1 MMKNWIYLAALGFT
15 LSGQS
20 AFAADINY
28 NIVSLNETV
37 SQNIERDMMEVR
49 LMIQEEDTDP
59 ARLANTVT
67 QKTNQVLAKI
77 KKNGDFNATLTDRNS
92 YQTNRQNPSNNKK
105 TDYFWQEQVTISI
118 KSKNFAELNK
128 LVASVQN
135 VARLQGVTFS
145 VSKEKLKSVE
155 EGLTKEAIEQFRK
168 RATMISKAL
177 GGSGYKIVDMNVG
190 STGGAMPVSY
200 RNNSV
205 MLKGAVAAS
214 ADMAIPE
221 SASGEHELTF
231 GVSGS
236 IQVLGL

>member
-1 MMKNWIYLAALGFT
+1 
-15 LSGQS
+15 
-20 AFAADINY
+20 
-28 NIVSLNETV
+28 
-37 SQNIERDMMEVR
+37 MMEVR

-92 YQTNRQNPSNNKK
+92 YQTNRQNPGNNKK
-105 TDYFWQEQVTISI
+105 TDYFWQEQATISI
-118 KSKNFAELNK
+118 KSKNFVELNK

-177 GGSGYKIVDMNVG
+177 G

-200 RNNSV
+200 RNNSM